1 MTRHFDIDRAIEEWL
16 SDGPSQ
22 LPDRTI
28 DGIVR
33 QLDETKQ
40 RRPGWLPWRPEMKRT
55 FLALGGV
62 TAAIVVVLVA
72 GAMFLGLGV
81 NPLGFGGQPTPTA
94 TPSPTASPRPVPEEG
109 GDLQPGT
116 YVAAP
121 VQGAGN
127 PLTVTFTVPE
137 GWKWI
142 GGNGVYAERGGKN
155 LGIQLEDITSLNGDP
170 CDWSG
175 TADDVSV
182 GTTVE
187 DLVEALGA
195 QTAYEVSEPID
206 VAIGGYSGT
215 RVDIIHPTEP
225 FTGREASDAPGCDD
239 GRYRIWSSAVHGPH
253 PIYAQGPANRWQA
266 NILDVDGTRLVVV
279 VGDFPDT
286 AAEDRAEMDA
296 IIDSIV
302 IDQ

>member
-1 MTRHFDIDRAIEEWL
+1 MTRHINVDRALEDWL
-16 SDGPSQ
+16 AEGPSQ
-22 LPDRTI
+22 LPDRAI
-28 DGIVR
+28 DAIVR
-33 QLDETKQ
+33 QLDKTQQ
-40 RRPGWLPWRPEMKRT
+40 RKHWWLPGREQMNRT
-55 FLALGGV
+55 IFALGGAAAAVVVAVLALGLYYNQPGV
-62 TAAIVVVLVA
+62 
-72 GAMFLGLGV
+72 
-81 NPLGFGGQPTPTA
+81 GGQPTATA

-116 YVAAP
+116 YVAEP
-121 VQGAGN
+121 LQGAGN
-127 PLTVTFTVPE
+127 GLTVTFTVPE

-142 GGNGVYAERGGKN
+142 AGNVVYAERDGKN
-155 LGIQLEDITSLNGDP
+155 WGIQLEDITSLNGDP

-225 FTGREASDAPGCDD
+225 FTRQDSAAPGCDD

-279 VGDFPDT
+279 ANDFPDT

-302 IDQ
+302 IGP